1 MLIESNGV
9 ERMRPIVDAYGF
21 LRPIADRWKTKQL
34 TFDKIAQV
42 V

>member
-1 MLIESNGV
+1 MLIESNGA
-9 ERMRPIVDAYGF
+9 ERDAYGF
-21 LRPIADRWKTKQL
+21 LRPTAADRWKTKQL

>member
-1 MLIESNGV
+1 MLIESNGA
-9 ERMRPIVDAYGF
+9 ERRDAYGF
-21 LRPIADRWKTKQL
+21 LRPTAADRWKTKQL